1 MCAAGESHLLTKH
14 SWLRAGN
21 GRLCGAVPEGF
32 PLAALRNASASSSS
46 LDFAAPVAAL
56 TIPQC
61 QTPQPPAPASPAPA
75 LSKQPE
81 GAGVR
86 SEQQLAS
93 AG

>member
-1 MCAAGESHLLTKH
+1 MIHLLTMH
-14 SWLRAGN
+14 LWLCAGN

-32 PLAALRNASASSSS
+32 PLAALRNSSAAGSS

-56 TIPQC
+56 ATPIC
-61 QTPQPPAPASPAPA
+61 QTPQPPAAASPAPA
-75 LSKQPE
+75 LSKQAE
-81 GAGVR
+81 VAGAS

>member
-1 MCAAGESHLLTKH
+1 MTSLLTKR
-14 SWLRAGN
+14 SRLRAGN

-32 PLAALRNASASSSS
+32 PLAALRNSSAASSS

-56 TIPQC
+56 AMPRC
-61 QTPQPPAPASPAPA
+61 QTLQPPAAASPAPA
-75 LSKQPE
+75 LSEQAKS
-81 GAGVR
+81 AGVS